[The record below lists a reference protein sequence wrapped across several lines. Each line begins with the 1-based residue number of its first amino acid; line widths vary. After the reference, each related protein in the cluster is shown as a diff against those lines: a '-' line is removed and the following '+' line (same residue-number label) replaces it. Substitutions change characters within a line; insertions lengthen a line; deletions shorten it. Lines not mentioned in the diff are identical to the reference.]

1 MRNNNLS
8 RKAQVIISALLI
20 FLIVSVAFNTVLFNR
35 AKQYY
40 IDLNS
45 VRLDP
50 LGLSNYSISDQSP
63 STSGKPLVVFYGDSR
78 AARWPAPALDDR
90 FDFVNRGIEGQTT
103 EQVLLGFEYHLAPV
117 HPQMVILQV
126 GVNDLKTIPLFPDR
140 KAAIIAKCEENI
152 RQIIQR
158 SNELGATVI
167 VSTIF
172 PVGNPPV
179 ERQPFWSTDIAA
191 AIGEVNQY
199 IRSLAQSKV
208 IVFEA
213 DSVLADGGQLKPKY
227 ALDELHLNEQGYQA
241 LNEELTRILLGI
253 N

>member
-1 MRNNNLS
+1 MPNNKLS
-8 RKAQVIISALLI
+8 CKVRLVIGALI
-20 FLIVSVAFNTVLFNR
+20 FVAISSIVLNVILFNR

-40 IDLNS
+40 IDLNGE
-45 VRLDP
+45 RLDP
-50 LGLSNYSISDQSP
+50 LRLSVFSQELPRVPDKIRA
-63 STSGKPLVVFYGDSR
+63 VFYGDSR

-103 EQVLLGFEYHLAPV
+103 EQVLLGLEYHLVPV
-117 HPQMVILQV
+117 HPQIVILQV

-140 KAAIIAKCEENI
+140 KAAIIADCKENI

-158 SNELGATVI
+158 STELGAMVI

-179 ERQPFWSTDIAA
+179 ERQPFWSADISA
-191 AIGEVNQY
+191 AIEEVNQY
-199 IRSLAQSKV
+199 IHSLSQAKV
-208 IVFEA
+208 IVFDV
-213 DSVLADGGQLKPKY
+213 DSILADGGQLKPKY
-227 ALDELHLNEQGYQA
+227 ALDELHLNEQGYQS
-241 LNEELTRILLGI
+241 LNEELTRIWLGI